1 MSQYKR
7 SQITKECV
15 FKWPLPLTF
24 ATLQAES
31 MEATV
36 GHPLKPLAELP
47 PQEVRVAEE
56 KHTLSVSEATEDLR
70 IVLTRPLVA
79 ACSKA
84 VLEVITSLLAQP
96 EGWHADIDT

>member
-1 MSQYKR
+1 
-7 SQITKECV
+7 
-15 FKWPLPLTF
+15 
-24 ATLQAES
+24 

-56 KHTLSVSEATEDLR
+56 KHTLAVGEATEDLR

-84 VLEVITSLLAQP
+84 VLEVTNFLLCSQL
-96 EGWHADIDT
+96 GGHVDIDH

>member
-1 MSQYKR
+1 
-7 SQITKECV
+7 
-15 FKWPLPLTF
+15 
-24 ATLQAES
+24 

-56 KHTLSVSEATEDLR
+56 KHSLAVGEVTEDLL

-84 VLEVITSLLAQP
+84 VLEVTTFSFLCSQK
-96 EGWHADIDT
+96 GGHVDIDMWGKGH